1 MRSCS
6 TTPDGLET
14 SLGDTGSLIRHA
26 SVTYRRSDDVQEVDR
41 SWRDANA
48 GELLAAAPWR
58 TFRWFTEQ
66 RHYSG
71 TYWCAT
77 DQGHVIYESRLELA
91 RLLFADFDR
100 RVKHIVAQPFL
111 LRTKVGGPCSVIK
124 LRS

>member
-58 TFRWFTEQ
+58 TFRWFKGAETLFGYLLVCH
-66 RHYSG
+66 RPG
-71 TYWCAT
+71 TC
-77 DQGHVIYESRLELA
+77 DL
-91 RLLFADFDR
+91 
-100 RVKHIVAQPFL
+100 RVS
-111 LRTKVGGPCSVIK
+111 VGIGAPVV
-124 LRS
+124 R